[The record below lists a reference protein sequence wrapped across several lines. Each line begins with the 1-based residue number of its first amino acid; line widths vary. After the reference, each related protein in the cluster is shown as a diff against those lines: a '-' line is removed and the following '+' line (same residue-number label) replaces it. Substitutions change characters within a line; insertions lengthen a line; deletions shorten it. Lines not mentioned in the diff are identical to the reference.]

1 MEAPGL
7 AYRKIDLHVHTPA
20 SKCFEESSVTP
31 EDIVRKAREEGLDA
45 IAITD
50 HNTAEWIDKVKEA
63 SKGRLIVFPGIEI
76 SATGGKNGTIH
87 IIGIFEQSKTTKDV
101 ENLLGALHI
110 KADRYGKEE
119 AFTKFS
125 PSQVIDKIHEHG
137 GFPILAHAN
146 SSHGVINDM
155 TGNPRVE
162 IIQNQGL
169 IAAEATDVEDK
180 DKRENGK
187 RVIDFLNG
195 KDQCY
200 RRKLAVYQASDSH
213 SLDQIGSRYTYFKLE
228 EISFEGL
235 RQCFCDPDVRIKQRN
250 ELEMKKFPKIVSM
263 KVSQGFLKN
272 QEVCFHEGLNCI
284 IGGKGVGKSLIIEFL
299 RFAIDQPSRDESVFE
314 DYKEKLEK
322 RLELLG
328 TVTVDFELESGDRYQ
343 IMRKYDRINDEIQC
357 INLSTNESYNGN
369 LSDLFPV
376 LAYSQNEII
385 KIAEDEQA
393 QLRLI
398 DLFIDSSSFERDIL
412 RLSQQLEQ
420 KDRELAKSINASSV
434 VTSYQIEF
442 STIKEQ
448 LNNIDKSLKNELF
461 DEIKLW
467 EKKKVTIDKIF
478 SSLDDLIAHIDQ
490 SIFVLTSGMMEY
502 SADNELSDD
511 PLIMKAENLCH
522 DSYSKISNLMRN
534 AKSLVTQDKREL
546 SKISDEFG
554 SGFKKKQEEYEEMLK
569 QAGGDER
576 ELESKR
582 RDLLRKKQEVEQEME
597 RYTRDSNRLDEI
609 KNRRNRL
616 LDQLDEV
623 YNKYYEVR
631 KQEYDNLTA
640 QSNGK
645 LRLEL
650 FHAVY
655 RGRFKDELLSLR
667 KGSRIRE
674 ADIERI
680 SQNLMPRELVDTIID
695 GDVDS
700 LAEKADIAKENAKKL
715 IDTLNSLEDFE
726 EVLALSHKAYPGDLP
741 SIKFR
746 KEDGDYYTLREL
758 SVGQKCTALLI
769 VALSEGTRPI
779 IIDQPEDSLD
789 IPSVYEDVVSKL
801 RSGKER
807 RQFILTTHN
816 SSVGVASD
824 SDMFIILRST
834 ATQGNVECYGAIDR
848 QEVRLEVIKH
858 LEGGQDPY
866 ELKKRKY
873 NI

>member
-20 SKCFEESSVTP
+20 SKCFEDSSVTA
-31 EDIVRKAREEGLDA
+31 EDIVKKAREEGLDA

-63 SKGRLIVFPGIEI
+63 SKGRLVVFPGIEI
-76 SATGGKNGTIH
+76 SATGGKNGIH
-87 IIGIFEQSKTTKDV
+87 IIGIFEQSKTTKDI
-101 ENLLGALHI
+101 ENLLGALDI
-110 KADRYGKEE
+110 KANMYGKEE

-125 PSQVIDKIHEHG
+125 PSQVIDKIAEHG

-146 SSHGVINDM
+146 SSHGVMNDM
-155 TGNPRVE
+155 TGNQRVD
-162 IIQNQGL
+162 IIRNKRL
-169 IAAEATDVEDK
+169 IAAEATDIEDR
-180 DKRENGK
+180 DKKENGK

-200 RRKLAVYQASDSH
+200 KQKLAVYQASDSH
-213 SLDQIGSRYTYFKLE
+213 SLYQIGSRYTYFKLE

-235 RQCFCDPDVRIKQRN
+235 RQCFCDPDVRIKQKN
-250 ELEMKKFPKIVSM
+250 ELETKKFPKIVSM

-284 IGGKGVGKSLIIEFL
+284 IGGKGVGKSLVIEFL
-299 RFAIDQPSRDESVFE
+299 RFAIDQPSRDESILR

-328 TVTVDFELESGDRYQ
+328 TVAVEFELEGGDRYQ
-343 IMRKYDRINDEIQC
+343 IMRKYDRINDEVQC
-357 INLSTNESYNGN
+357 INLSTNETYDGK

-398 DLFIDSSSFERDIL
+398 DLFIDSSSFERDIQ

-434 VTSYQIEF
+434 VASYQKELNAV
-442 STIKEQ
+442 KEQ
-448 LNNIDKSLKNELF
+448 LQNINRSLENVLF

-467 EKKKVTIDKIF
+467 EKKKVTIDRFF
-478 SSLDDLIAHIDQ
+478 SSHNDLIAHIEQ
-490 SIFVLTSGMMEY
+490 LIFDFANEMMEY
-502 SADNELSDD
+502 SANDKLSDD
-511 PLIMKAENLCH
+511 PLIKKAENLYH
-522 DSYSKISNLMRN
+522 DSYSKILNLMGD
-534 AKSLVTQDKREL
+534 AKNSVIQNKGEL

-554 SGFKKKQEEYEEMLK
+554 SRFKKKQEEYEEMLR

-582 RDLLRKKQEVEQEME
+582 RELLGKKQEVEQEME
-597 RYTRDSNRLDEI
+597 EYARDSKKLDEI
-609 KNRRNRL
+609 KNRRNEL

-623 YNKYYEVR
+623 YNAYYEAR

-650 FHAVY
+650 SHAVY
-655 RGRFKDELLSLR
+655 REKFKDELLSLR

-680 SQNLMPRELVDTIID
+680 SQNLMPRELID
-695 GDVDS
+695 LVIDNDVDS

-715 IDTLNSLEDFE
+715 IDILNSLEALED
-726 EVLALSHKAYPGDLP
+726 VLALSHKAYPGDTP

-746 KEDGDYYTLREL
+746 KEDSDYYTLREL

-769 VALSEGTRPI
+769 IALSEGTRPI

-824 SDMFIILRST
+824 SDVFIILRST
-834 ATQGNVECYGAIDR
+834 ATQGNIECYGAIDR
-848 QEVRLEVIKH
+848 KEVRSEVIKH